1 MESDTKNSSIYDYI
15 RRDSEHRVTMDDVR
29 SLVARLRQS
38 GRTLPDDDAVA
49 ETVVNF
55 NLEHLRNVSKALE
68 VILV

>member
-1 MESDTKNSSIYDYI
+1 
-15 RRDSEHRVTMDDVR
+15 MDDVR